1 MLNATVATLTRG
13 EAWRVGDVSE
23 PYEAGWASEAQ
34 IFARGLDDGA
44 AAGKAYVQVSP
55 DGIRWCDEGSALD
68 LRPGEDL
75 SFIRLREF
83 GHFLRLR
90 VDLPDGVE
98 RAFLVTIA
106 LKG

>member
-1 MLNATVATLTRG
+1 MLTSTVATLTRG
-13 EAWRVGDVSE
+13 ESWRQGDFSE

-34 IFARGLDDGA
+34 VFARGLDDAEQGGA
-44 AAGKAYVQVSP
+44 AHVQISP
-55 DGIRWCDEGSALD
+55 DGIRWCDEGTVLN
-68 LRPGEDL
+68 LLPGEAL

-83 GHFLRLR
+83 GHFVRLR
-90 VDLPDGVE
+90 VEMPSGAE

>member
-1 MLNATVATLTRG
+1 MLTSTVATLTRG
-13 EAWRVGDVSE
+13 EAWRLGDFSE

-34 IFARGLDDGA
+34 IFARGLDDGGHG
-44 AAGKAYVQVSP
+44 GKAHVQVSP
-55 DGIRWCDEGSALD
+55 DGIRWCDEGSSLD
-68 LRPGEDL
+68 LLPGEGL

-83 GHFLRLR
+83 GHFIRLR
-90 VDLPDGVE
+90 VEMPVGAA